1 MEKYILSIDQ
11 GTTSSRAIIYD
22 KKGREVS
29 KSQEEFK
36 QIYPRAGWV
45 EHNPEDI
52 WRSVIDVIQE
62 SIKRAEVKPGDIAAI
77 GITNQ
82 RETTLIWDKN
92 TGKPVYNAIVW
103 QCRRST
109 NICQRLKEQGLED
122 KFKQKTGLLLDPY
135 FSGTKIKWIFDNV
148 SGVKERAAKGELLFG
163 TIDSWLIWRLT
174 AGRIHVTDYTN
185 ASRTLIYNI
194 HDLGWDSEL
203 LAILDIPESILP
215 EVKANSEVYGL
226 TSADVF
232 FGAEVPIAGIAGDQQ
247 AASFGQCCYQ
257 EGMTK
262 ITYGTGGFMLMNTG
276 ERAVKSEKGLL
287 TTIAWGINGKIE
299 YALEGSIFIAG
310 AAVQWL
316 RDEMKIIDDST
327 DSQYFAE
334 KVLDTAGVYVVPAF
348 TGMGAPYWE
357 PDARGIIVGLSRGS
371 NKNHL
376 IRATLE
382 SLAYQSKDV
391 IDAMLG
397 DSSVSLKDIKV
408 DGGASAND
416 FLMQFLADITA
427 TCVERPINTETTSTG
442 ASFLAGLA
450 VGYWTDRQEIMHLR
464 EIDKKFKPH
473 IDDKK
478 RKSLYQGWQKAVKA
492 ALNWSI

>member
-1 MEKYILSIDQ
+1 
-11 GTTSSRAIIYD
+11 
-22 KKGREVS
+22 
-29 KSQEEFK
+29 
-36 QIYPRAGWV
+36 
-45 EHNPEDI
+45 
-52 WRSVIDVIQE
+52 
-62 SIKRAEVKPGDIAAI
+62 
-77 GITNQ
+77 
-82 RETTLIWDKN
+82 
-92 TGKPVYNAIVW
+92 
-103 QCRRST
+103 
-109 NICQRLKEQGLED
+109 
-122 KFKQKTGLLLDPY
+122 
-135 FSGTKIKWIFDNV
+135 
-148 SGVKERAAKGELLFG
+148 
-163 TIDSWLIWRLT
+163 
-174 AGRIHVTDYTN
+174 
-185 ASRTLIYNI
+185 
-194 HDLGWDSEL
+194 
-203 LAILDIPESILP
+203 
-215 EVKANSEVYGL
+215 
-226 TSADVF
+226 
-232 FGAEVPIAGIAGDQQ
+232 
-247 AASFGQCCYQ
+247 
-257 EGMTK
+257 
-262 ITYGTGGFMLMNTG
+262 
-276 ERAVKSEKGLL
+276 
-287 TTIAWGINGKIE
+287 
-299 YALEGSIFIAG
+299 
-310 AAVQWL
+310 
-316 RDEMKIIDDST
+316 MKIIDDST

-408 DGGASAND
+408 DGGVSANN

-442 ASFLAGLA
+442 AAFLAGLA